1 MEYVNRISLWSFL
14 SVACFT
20 ALALIWFGADGVRGT
35 DQYSYVADVER
46 IVNGQPPITN
56 LFFPGEILRN
66 NALPDKNYITH
77 NSPMLYI
84 VAMFASV
91 FSAYHAWILVN
102 VICHLIVATV
112 VFLLARKFTNQSI
125 ATGVTV
131 FYLISPIA
139 IWQTINP
146 LLEMYFS
153 ALLSLILLCFFNRQ
167 KLLIECALWLLLG
180 LGVVSHPIFLMPAFL
195 YGLVRLYENRHMKKI
210 VLVPLLIA
218 YYATF
223 YFLLQNKNLWFP
235 TSFAPN
241 LTAIIASVV
250 PGKSNMVWYF
260 SELLPELNLQLFIDK
275 FVSALQQHTIDLKFF
290 PFYMFTNLGI
300 LGALCVSLLNFK
312 RWWPAILPLGL
323 FGSQYLA
330 MIFLQQNHPRFQQIV
345 AVVTFLILAIVVCQ
359 WKKSWLLS
367 RFVEARTVV
376 FFSWL
381 CLVLANF
388 YMVYTAK
395 NESIEERND
404 LSAFVHQTDRF
415 LVGDDVRLVAIDVK
429 PHSPFASAV
438 RPSDVLFIRTDM
450 LNENKMTSVTS
461 LFGPHFIIAP
471 VDVNVCGEAAVE
483 ANMELTSKRF
493 GDLVVY
499 SVDDLV
505 ANKTTLSISVSS
517 DCSSK

>member
-1 MEYVNRISLWSFL
+1 MDYVNRIPLWSFL
-14 SVACFT
+14 CVACIT

-56 LFFPGEILRN
+56 LFFPGEIVRN

-84 VAMFASV
+84 VAVFASV

-102 VICHLIVATV
+102 VICHLTVASV
-112 VFLLARKFTNQSI
+112 LFLLARKFTNYSI

-153 ALLSLILLCFFNRQ
+153 ALLALILLCFFNRH
-167 KLLIECALWLLLG
+167 KLLIGCVLWLLLA
-180 LGVVSHPIFLMPAFL
+180 LGVVSHPIFVIPALL
-195 YGLVRLYENRHMKKI
+195 YGLVWLYEHRYMEKVI
-210 VLVPLLIA
+210 LVPLLIG
-218 YYATF
+218 YYTII
-223 YFLLQNKNLWFP
+223 YFFLQNKNLWFP
-235 TSFAPN
+235 SSFAPN
-241 LTAIIASVV
+241 LTTIIASVV

-260 SELLPELNLQLFIDK
+260 SELLPELNTQLFYDK
-275 FVSALQQHTIDLKFF
+275 FVSAVREHTIVLKFA
-290 PFYMFTNLGI
+290 PFYMFTNLAI
-300 LGALCVSLLNFK
+300 LGTLCVSLFNFK

-330 MIFLQQNHPRFQQIV
+330 MIFLQQNHPRFQQII
-345 AVVTFLILAIVVCQ
+345 AVVTFLTLAIVVCQ

-367 RFVEARTVV
+367 RFIGARTVV
-376 FFSWL
+376 CFFWFFL
-381 CLVLANF
+381 FLANS
-388 YMVYTAK
+388 YIVYTAK

-404 LSAFVHQTDRF
+404 LSALVQQMDRF
-415 LVGDDVRLVAIDVK
+415 LVGDENRLVAIDVQ

-438 RPSDVLFIRTDM
+438 RPTDVLFLRTSM
-450 LNENKMTSVTS
+450 LSEKKMTNVTS
-461 LFGPHFIIAP
+461 LFDPNFIIAP
-471 VDVNVCGEAAVE
+471 SNVHVCGKAAVE
-483 ANMELTSKRF
+483 TNIKLMSKRF

-499 SVDDLV
+499 SVDELISK
-505 ANKTTLSISVSS
+505 KTTPSISISS
-517 DCSSK
+517 VCSSQ